1 MIKQSSVEI
10 KKDNY
15 RPKSALS
22 HGLVS
27 VGENKRHSNLCNN
40 LTGCNRD
47 DQYLLSSRIVG
58 KGQPGMGP
66 HETQVILILVNPHLE
81 GPQFPALKM
90 EKQ

>member
-15 RPKSALS
+15 KPKSALS

-40 LTGCNRD
+40 LTSCNRD

-58 KGQPGMGP
+58 KGQPGMRP
-66 HETQVILILVNPHLE
+66 KLYLVNPHLE